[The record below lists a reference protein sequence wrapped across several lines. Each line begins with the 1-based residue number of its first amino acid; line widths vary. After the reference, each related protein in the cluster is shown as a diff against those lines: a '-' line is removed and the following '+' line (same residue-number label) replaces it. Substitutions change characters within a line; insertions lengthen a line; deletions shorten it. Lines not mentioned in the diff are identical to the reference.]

1 MLINVKQKNKKKIY
15 LFLSLSVFFLILNLL
30 PIHLIHEEG
39 FHQYERFE
47 DTLHPINNTEAL
59 VKVIDDSAKNY
70 HIHPKTLAYNEIVT
84 TIIKR
89 RFRHGYSHYGFNE
102 NWIAS
107 LAGYFIWRDF
117 SAIVDPNDLMKY
129 PNAACSQQAIVMM
142 EVFKIKGIPFC
153 KVGWN
158 HHFTLCAW
166 VNNGW
171 HYYDP
176 NMEPIINTNQRA
188 FDNKFLSIAFLAEI
202 YKGRIKPNDI
212 AFSLGVPQ
220 MGKVNEFPAVKAL
233 LFHQITKIIS
243 VSLWFFMLLPV
254 FYWYRPIHIK
264 TRKIHHTTFLK
275 IKSVYQNK
283 R

>member
-1 MLINVKQKNKKKIY
+1 
-15 LFLSLSVFFLILNLL
+15 
-30 PIHLIHEEG
+30 
-39 FHQYERFE
+39 
-47 DTLHPINNTEAL
+47 
-59 VKVIDDSAKNY
+59 
-70 HIHPKTLAYNEIVT
+70 
-84 TIIKR
+84 
-89 RFRHGYSHYGFNE
+89 
-102 NWIAS
+102 
-107 LAGYFIWRDF
+107 
-117 SAIVDPNDLMKY
+117 
-129 PNAACSQQAIVMM
+129 
-142 EVFKIKGIPFC
+142 
-153 KVGWN
+153 
-158 HHFTLCAW
+158 
-166 VNNGW
+166 
-171 HYYDP
+171 
-176 NMEPIINTNQRA
+176 MEPIINTNQRA